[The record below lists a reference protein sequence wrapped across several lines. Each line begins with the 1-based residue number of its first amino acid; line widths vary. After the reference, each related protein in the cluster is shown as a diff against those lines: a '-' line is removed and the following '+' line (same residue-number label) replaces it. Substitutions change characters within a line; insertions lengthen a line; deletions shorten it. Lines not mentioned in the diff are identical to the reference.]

1 MSGRVTLTEAER
13 EALGMVLAPLL
24 EDDSAGP
31 LEWHRCPEC
40 PTRGPCPCTGVA
52 YLGPEVA
59 SAVERILSDRLADAW
74 PCAVTWVCDTCM
86 LRVHRD
92 QVAVW
97 ADGEHIICQ
106 WCRRDEAE
114 VEALRAT
121 VGRVEALHQRGELRP
136 MKPWCRE
143 CGQHYPCPT
152 VRALGGG
159 PS

>member
-1 MSGRVTLTEAER
+1 MSERVTLTEAER
-13 EALGMVLAPLL
+13 MALGGPDSPWVRDDWDGLL
-24 EDDSAGP
+24 
-31 LEWHRCPEC
+31 H
-40 PTRGPCPCTGVA
+40 T
-52 YLGPEVA
+52 
-59 SAVERILSDRLADAW
+59 VERILTDRLAAATADYERRLDHAHDDHLRLRAALAAE
-74 PCAVTWVCDTCM
+74 PTWVCDTCM

-92 QVAVW
+92 QIAVW
-97 ADGEHIICQ
+97 ADGEHVVCQ
-106 WCRRDEAE
+106 WCRQADAE